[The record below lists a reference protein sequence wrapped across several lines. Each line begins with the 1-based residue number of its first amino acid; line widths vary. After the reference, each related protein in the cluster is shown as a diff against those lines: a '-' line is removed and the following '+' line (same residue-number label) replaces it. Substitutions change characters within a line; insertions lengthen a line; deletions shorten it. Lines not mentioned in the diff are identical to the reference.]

1 MFNCLVSHG
10 LELRFFVI
18 MGLFLT
24 ISFHFRTSFEALAK
38 DKKLF
43 HFRFLEQFNFI
54 MTILLSKII

>member
-1 MFNCLVSHG
+1 MSMLATLQKESMLNIIV
-10 LELRFFVI
+10 
-18 MGLFLT
+18 LFLT